1 MIRRKTV
8 TIKDVAKAAG
18 LSPAAVSR
26 YLNQDIV
33 LPAESASRIEE
44 AVRTLD
50 YQPNR
55 LARNLSLGSSRMIG
69 LVIPEISNPFF
80 ADLASA
86 VEDVAFKADYG
97 VLLCNTR
104 NDTNRELSYLRLLST
119 RQLDGI
125 VYLTSHGDNPELIG
139 MLARNEPVV
148 LVDED
153 IEGVLA
159 PRVFCQNREGGYKAT
174 KHLLEH
180 DHEKLAFIGGPEKL
194 LSSRERFAGFESAL
208 REKGIAPLSRFV
220 RFGPYTS
227 DFGREV
233 ANELLMSED
242 PPTAIFAASDYVALG
257 VLNAAQNLGM
267 SIPKHLSLVG
277 FDDMPFAALLSPPL
291 TTVRQPIRE
300 LGEAGTKLLFQL
312 IKGELEELSA
322 LRLPVQ
328 FIPRNSVQ
336 AALSRAR
343 GRRNAVRTTR

>member
-1 MIRRKTV
+1 MNRRKAV

-26 YLNQDIV
+26 YLNHDMV
-33 LPAESASRIEE
+33 LPAESASRIEK

-80 ADLASA
+80 AELASA
-86 VEDVAFKADYG
+86 VEDVAFQADYG

-104 NDTNRELSYLRLLST
+104 NDTRRELSYFRLLST
-119 RQLDGI
+119 RQLEGI
-125 VYLTSHGDNPELIG
+125 VYLTSQGDNPELI
-139 MLARNEPVV
+139 ARQARSGSVV

-153 IEGVLA
+153 IEGVSA
-159 PRVFCQNREGGYKAT
+159 PRVFCENRVGGYKAT
-174 KHLLEH
+174 EYLLGHGH
-180 DHEKLAFIGGPEKL
+180 DRVAFIGGPEKL
-194 LSSRERFAGFESAL
+194 LSSRERFAGFQSAL
-208 REKGIAPLSRFV
+208 REKGITPLSRFV

-267 SIPKHLSLVG
+267 SIPRNLSLVG
-277 FDDMPFAALLSPPL
+277 FDDMPFASLLSPPL

-300 LGEAGTKLLFQL
+300 LGETGARLLFQL
-312 IKGELEELSA
+312 IKGELEQLPV
-322 LRLPVQ
+322 LRLPIQ
-328 FIPRNSVQ
+328 FIARNSVQ
-336 AALSRAR
+336 AAFSRR
-343 GRRNAVRTTR
+343 SGRRHAVRGIR

>member
-1 MIRRKTV
+1 
-8 TIKDVAKAAG
+8 
-18 LSPAAVSR
+18 
-26 YLNQDIV
+26 
-33 LPAESASRIEE
+33 
-44 AVRTLD
+44 LD
-50 YQPNR
+50 YQPNQ

-80 ADLASA
+80 ADLAST

-104 NDTNRELSYLRLLST
+104 NDTNRELSYLRLLCT

-125 VYLTSHGDNPELIG
+125 VYLTSHGDNSELIA

-153 IEGVLA
+153 IEGVPA
-159 PRVFCQNREGGYKAT
+159 PRVFCENCEGGYRAT

-194 LSSRERFAGFESAL
+194 LSSRERFAGFERAL
-208 REKGIAPLSRFV
+208 REKGIVPLPRFV

-227 DFGREV
+227 DFGHEV

-257 VLNAAQNLGM
+257 VLNAARNLGK
-267 SIPKHLSLVG
+267 SVPEHLSLVG
-277 FDDMPFAALLSPPL
+277 FDDAPSAALLSPPL

-300 LGEAGTKLLFQL
+300 LGDAGTRLLFQL
-312 IKGELEELSA
+312 IRGELKELPV

-328 FIPRNSVQ
+328 FIPRSSVQ
-336 AALSRAR
+336 TAFSRAR
-343 GRRNAVRTTR
+343 GRRNAVWTTR